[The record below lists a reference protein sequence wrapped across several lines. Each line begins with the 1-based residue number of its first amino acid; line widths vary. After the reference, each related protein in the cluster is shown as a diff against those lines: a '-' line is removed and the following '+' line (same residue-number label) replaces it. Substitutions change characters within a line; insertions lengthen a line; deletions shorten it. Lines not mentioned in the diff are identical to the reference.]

1 MGLVFGANH
10 AEHVAEG
17 ADVLGDQFKMMA
29 APMIYSEVGGS
40 EHDADGG
47 YIQLGGALDC
57 PDDSLISLRLGT
69 IWGVELLARGF
80 EGLPVRVM
88 VHFIPILWNSMRP

>member
-10 AEHVAEG
+10 PEHVAEG

-47 YIQLGGALDC
+47 HIQMGGALDC

-69 IWGVELLARGF
+69 IWGVELLTGRV
-80 EGLPVRVM
+80 ESVPV
-88 VHFIPILWNSMRP
+88 